1 MIRRPPRST
10 RTDTLFPY
18 TTLFRSLAKHFP
30 GLQDFRDDRAGERNR
45 SFAISCRSLQPIG
58 ALEGIRLPSIILSIA
73 LFERP
78 CGQTKIDRAAIGRL
92 HVVERPLHA

>member
-1 MIRRPPRST
+1 MRIRDWRSDVCSSYLSET
-10 RTDTLFPY
+10 RDI
-18 TTLFRSLAKHFP
+18 LAKHFP

-45 SFAISCRSLQPIG
+45 SFAIACRSLQPIG